1 MTVSSDLFEVANNY
15 LLGHVDLDAL
25 DMWLA
30 KHAQELARLSD
41 DNPMAHLA
49 GLIQVTL
56 AEMDDLVATEAE
68 LRSRMVEFFE
78 EYARNFEP
86 STNSTDEPVGL
97 FGGVHDFLE
106 RPAPATCRTYSS
118 LSGMLV
124 SSCSSST

>member
-15 LLGHVDLDAL
+15 LLGHVDLDGL

-30 KHAQELARLSD
+30 QHAQELARLSD

-68 LRSRMVEFFE
+68 LRSRMVDFFDA
-78 EYARNFEP
+78 YARMFRV
-86 STNSTDEPVGL
+86 STGSPDERVDL
-97 FGGVHDFLE
+97 FGREFTLSWKGQ
-106 RPAPATCRTYSS
+106 S
-118 LSGMLV
+118 LQSAEYIAA
-124 SSCSSST
+124 